1 VKDFLDKWDRDY
13 AVQNVTPKTR
23 ERYNQLVKN
32 QINPNIGQVT
42 LQKLRPTHLTDLYAK
57 LLRGG
62 LSARTVNHVH
72 RLLHRVLWQASAWEV
87 VKQNVATSV
96 EPPKAEPA
104 GIVIL
109 APEQVAEVLKRVTG
123 RTLRPIVV
131 LALATGARRG
141 ELLALRIGDFDPST
155 HWQGAIT
162 ALAHAEIR
170 PADGGAEYQGSHI
183 PQLAAYARQP
193 ADRLGHGRADH

>member
-1 VKDFLDKWDRDY
+1 
-13 AVQNVTPKTR
+13 
-23 ERYNQLVKN
+23 VKN

-155 HWQGAIT
+155 ST
-162 ALAHAEIR
+162 IR
-170 PADGGAEYQGSHI
+170 IQRSASI
-183 PQLAAYARQP
+183 R
-193 ADRLGHGRADH
+193 RANFCVSQSGVAV